1 MSDDWNP
8 QIRPSYQFDFEDWV
22 DKETVGDNAW
32 VFFVPEA
39 LENGEDMSPDWFLQ
53 QSDVSFND
61 GNEMLEDF
69 WARKAAQRGSWLA
82 MENLATLRYELGHLD
97 ECMRWNQRLIA
108 CLNDSAASPDQLV
121 PPLGQDELREKLDA
135 AIGNVEWLESEGI
148 DSKVNN
154 PRDLGIN
161 RNYIGQQFTYC
172 LKCGKWKSATALLD
186 QCDDSVHVVAS
197 HFG

>member
-1 MSDDWNP
+1 
-8 QIRPSYQFDFEDWV
+8 
-22 DKETVGDNAW
+22 
-32 VFFVPEA
+32 
-39 LENGEDMSPDWFLQ
+39 
-53 QSDVSFND
+53 
-61 GNEMLEDF
+61 
-69 WARKAAQRGSWLA
+69 
-82 MENLATLRYELGHLD
+82 
-97 ECMRWNQRLIA
+97 
-108 CLNDSAASPDQLV
+108 LV